1 MSMTMGKIMIM
12 EMKGIIMKLEVVG
25 IIMVLEMM
33 EKTMTMKMVGM
44 MGQMGISSDVSPW
57 GLRR

>member
-12 EMKGIIMKLEVVG
+12 EMKE

-33 EKTMTMKMVGM
+33 GIVMVLEMMGITMTMKMVEM
-44 MGQMGISSDVSPW
+44 MEISSEVSPW
-57 GLRR
+57 DSRR